1 MNHSNTT
8 FVMGVE
14 ALEEVVNGVKLQL
27 GPKTNFW
34 SNAAGAE
41 SLGNAICDHLLPTP
55 KTTVVEIGC
64 GIGLMGLMMSSV
76 IKIN

>member
-1 MNHSNTT
+1 
-8 FVMGVE
+8 MGVE

-41 SLGNAICDHLLPTP
+41 NLGNAISDHLSPTP

-76 IKIN
+76 IK